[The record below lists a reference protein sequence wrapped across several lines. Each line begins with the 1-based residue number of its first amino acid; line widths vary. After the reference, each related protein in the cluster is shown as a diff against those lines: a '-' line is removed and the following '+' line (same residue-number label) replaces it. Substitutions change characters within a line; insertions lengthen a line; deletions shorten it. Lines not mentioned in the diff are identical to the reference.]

1 MVKDE
6 FLVKFQQT
14 VDSIILNKNKIEQR
28 LMNENKK
35 RDQLNMEYGRLIE
48 EQRLY
53 FIAVKAFKNVKK
65 NFLKIYI

>member
-28 LMNENKK
+28 LANEKEK
-35 RDQLNMEYGRLIE
+35 RDQLNTEYARLIE

-53 FIAVKAFKNVKK
+53 FIAVKAFKNVNLKLHFK
-65 NFLKIYI
+65 N